1 MNQRPGK
8 THKASGMDNMFGMKQ
23 LQFFKACK
31 QQLEAAGYEDAAF
44 YFEQCE
50 DWLREGKSLDAN
62 KASTILGL

>member
-1 MNQRPGK
+1 MNQRAGK
-8 THKASGMDNMFGMKQ
+8 TYKASGMDNGFAMKQ

-50 DWLREGKSLDAN
+50 DWLREGKSLDAG
-62 KASTILGL
+62 KAASILGL